1 MNINEGL
8 MHVRDLVD
16 KIETQEGPILK
27 HGYKYLVD
35 NPRALEVVKLPEAL
49 RVIAQHANHYVD
61 DGK

>member
-1 MNINEGL
+1 